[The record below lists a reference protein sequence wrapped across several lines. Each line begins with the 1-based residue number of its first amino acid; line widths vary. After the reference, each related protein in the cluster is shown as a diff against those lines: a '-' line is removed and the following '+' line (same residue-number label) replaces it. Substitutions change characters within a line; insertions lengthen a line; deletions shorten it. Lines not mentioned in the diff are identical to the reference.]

1 MRSIPNKVIQ
11 FTVDVTANVEI
22 SFVRHGSYSI
32 CIKIPDQVGNDESED
47 GLPRRLRLL
56 AMTFP
61 FYIPNRFVASFTMVS
76 FSSGLLSA
84 MRSVRA
90 TSVPSA
96 IFFEP
101 SAL

>member
-32 CIKIPDQVGNDESED
+32 CIKITDQVGNDESED

-61 FYIPNRFVASFTMVS
+61 FYIPNKFVTSFTMVS

-84 MRSVRA
+84 MSSVSA
-90 TSVPSA
+90 TSAPSLKILVPSTR
-96 IFFEP
+96 
-101 SAL
+101 